1 MISNLSNFGKVVYTM
16 IAVILGAIAN
26 ALGGFDSA
34 LRLLIVLIV
43 ADYVTGIAAAIKL
56 QKLDSSV
63 GFTGLI
69 KKVIILIL
77 VWVGFELDKSLGSQ
91 FLRNAIIFFYA
102 SNEGVSVLENTS
114 KLGVPYPDKLKDILE
129 QLKEK
134 GGKSDA

>member
-1 MISNLSNFGKVVYTM
+1 MINNLSNVGKVVYTM
-16 IAVILGAIAN
+16 IAIILGVIAN

-34 LRLLIVLIV
+34 LRLLIVLII
-43 ADYVTGIAAAIKL
+43 ADYITGIAAAIKL

-77 VWVGFELDKSLGSQ
+77 VWIGFELDKSLGSQ

-114 KLGVPYPDKLKDILE
+114 KLGVPYPNKLKEILE
-129 QLKEK
+129 QLKDK
-134 GGKSDA
+134 GGKTNA

>member
-1 MISNLSNFGKVVYTM
+1 MLDNVSRTGKAAYTV
-16 IAVILGAIAN
+16 IAVVLGAIAN
-26 ALGGFDSA
+26 VLGGFDDA

-43 ADYVTGIAAAIKL
+43 ADYITGCAVAIKNK
-56 QKLDSSV
+56 KLNSSV
-63 GFTGLI
+63 GFEGLL
-69 KKVIILIL
+69 KKIIILIL
-77 VWVGFELDKSLGSQ
+77 VWVGFELDKTLSSQ

-134 GGKSDA
+134 GGKKNE

>member
-1 MISNLSNFGKVVYTM
+1 MISNLSNAGKVVYTM

-26 ALGGFDSA
+26 SLGGFDSA
-34 LRLLIVLIV
+34 LRLLIVLII
-43 ADYVTGIAAAIKL
+43 ADYITGIAAAIKL
-56 QKLDSSV
+56 HKLNSSV

-77 VWVGFELDKSLGSQ
+77 VWIGFELDKSLGSQ

-129 QLKEK
+129 QLKNN
-134 GGKSDA
+134 GGKADA

>member
-16 IAVILGAIAN
+16 IAVILGAVAN
-26 ALGGFDSA
+26 ALGGFDDA

-43 ADYVTGIAAAIKL
+43 ADYITGCAVAIKKK
-56 QKLDSSV
+56 KLDSSV

-77 VWVGFELDKSLGSQ
+77 VWIGFELDKSLGSQ

-129 QLKEK
+129 QLKDK
-134 GGKSDA
+134 GGKTDA

>member
-16 IAVILGAIAN
+16 IAVILGAVAN
-26 ALGGFDSA
+26 ALGGFDDA

-43 ADYVTGIAAAIKL
+43 ADYITGCAVAIKKK
-56 QKLDSSV
+56 KLDSSV

-77 VWVGFELDKSLGSQ
+77 VWIGFELDKSLGAQ

-129 QLKEK
+129 QLKDK
-134 GGKSDA
+134 GGKTDA

>member
-1 MISNLSNFGKVVYTM
+1 M
-16 IAVILGAIAN
+16 IAVILGAVVN

-129 QLKEK
+129 QLKDK
-134 GGKSDA
+134 GGKTDA

>member
-1 MISNLSNFGKVVYTM
+1 MINNLSNVGKVVYTM
-16 IAVILGAIAN
+16 IAIILGAIAN
-26 ALGGFDSA
+26 ALGGFDDA

-43 ADYVTGIAAAIKL
+43 ADYITGCAVAIKKK
-56 QKLDSSV
+56 KLDSSV

-77 VWVGFELDKSLGSQ
+77 VWIGFELDKSLGAQ

-129 QLKEK
+129 QLKDK
-134 GGKSDA
+134 GGKTDA

>member
-1 MISNLSNFGKVVYTM
+1 MIL
-16 IAVILGAIAN
+16 VILGSIAN

-34 LRLLIVLIV
+34 LRLLIALII
-43 ADYVTGIAAAIKL
+43 ADYITGIAVAIKL

-77 VWVGFELDKSLGSQ
+77 VWIGFELDKSLGSQ

-102 SNEGVSVLENTS
+102 SNEGVSL
-114 KLGVPYPDKLKDILE
+114 L
-129 QLKEK
+129 
-134 GGKSDA
+134 

>member
-1 MISNLSNFGKVVYTM
+1 M
-16 IAVILGAIAN
+16 
-26 ALGGFDSA
+26 
-34 LRLLIVLIV
+34 LIVLIV
-43 ADYVTGIAAAIKL
+43 ADYITGIAAAIKL

-77 VWVGFELDKSLGSQ
+77 VWIGFELDKSLGSQ

-129 QLKEK
+129 QLKDK

>member
-1 MISNLSNFGKVVYTM
+1 MINNLSNVGKVVYTM
-16 IAVILGAIAN
+16 IAIILGAIAN
-26 ALGGFDSA
+26 ALGGFDDA

-43 ADYVTGIAAAIKL
+43 ADYITGCAVAIKKK
-56 QKLDSSV
+56 KLDSSV

-77 VWVGFELDKSLGSQ
+77 VWIGFELDKSLGSQ

-129 QLKEK
+129 QLKDK
-134 GGKSDA
+134 GGKTDA

>member
-16 IAVILGAIAN
+16 IAVILGAVVN

-129 QLKEK
+129 QLKDK
-134 GGKSDA
+134 GGKTDA

>member
-1 MISNLSNFGKVVYTM
+1 MINNLSNMGKVVYTM
-16 IAVILGAIAN
+16 IAVILGSIAN

-34 LRLLIVLIV
+34 LRLLIVLII
-43 ADYVTGIAAAIKL
+43 ADYITGIAVAIKL

-77 VWVGFELDKSLGSQ
+77 VWIGFELDKSLGSQ

-102 SNEGVSVLENTS
+102 SNEGVSLLENTS

-129 QLKEK
+129 QLKDK

>member
-1 MISNLSNFGKVVYTM
+1 MINNLSNFGKVVYTM
-16 IAVILGAIAN
+16 IAVILGAVAN
-26 ALGGFDSA
+26 ALGGFDDA

-43 ADYVTGIAAAIKL
+43 ADYITGCAVAIKKK
-56 QKLDSSV
+56 KLDSSV

-77 VWVGFELDKSLGSQ
+77 VWIGFELDKSLGAQ

-129 QLKEK
+129 QLKDK
-134 GGKSDA
+134 GGKTDA

>member
-1 MISNLSNFGKVVYTM
+1 MLDNVSRTGKAAYTV
-16 IAVILGAIAN
+16 IAVVLGAIAN
-26 ALGGFDSA
+26 VLGGFDDA

-43 ADYVTGIAAAIKL
+43 ADYITGCSVAIKNK
-56 QKLDSSV
+56 KLNSSV
-63 GFTGLI
+63 GFEGLL
-69 KKVIILIL
+69 KKIIILIL
-77 VWVGFELDKSLGSQ
+77 VWVGFELDKALGSQ

-134 GGKSDA
+134 GGKKNE

>member
-16 IAVILGAIAN
+16 IAVILGAVVN

-77 VWVGFELDKSLGSQ
+77 VWIGFELDKSLGSQ

-134 GGKSDA
+134 GGKADA

>member
-1 MISNLSNFGKVVYTM
+1 MLDNVSRTGKAAYTV
-16 IAVILGAIAN
+16 IAVVLGSIAN
-26 ALGGFDSA
+26 VLGGFDDA

-43 ADYVTGIAAAIKL
+43 ADYITGCAAAIKYK
-56 QKLDSSV
+56 KLNSSV
-63 GFTGLI
+63 GFEGLL
-69 KKVIILIL
+69 KKIIILIL
-77 VWVGFELDKSLGSQ
+77 VWVGFELDKALGSQ

-134 GGKSDA
+134 GGKKNE